1 MGMTKPTRVLVA
13 SFPDREPGNGSG
25 ARERIQAGRH
35 TGSFIFPPTHHPPHG
50 RGGRAGIGHMARIW
64 NADGLATAEEA
75 HGHTMLL
82 GQ

>member
-13 SFPDREPGNGSG
+13 SFPDPEPGNGSG

-35 TGSFIFPPTHHPPHG
+35 TVLLFFHPPTTPLM
-50 RGGRAGIGHMARIW
+50 AGAAGPALGIW
-64 NADGLATAEEA
+64 QGYGMNGLATAEEA
-75 HGHTMLL
+75 HGHTTLL